1 MKVLMFLCFFV
12 GCLNCYARDTINPIN
27 GKTMQELHENTLE
40 KICYLKEQGFNVIEM
55 WECELRK
62 EMERNEDMKK
72 YFEEYELVD
81 PLQPRDAFFGGR
93 TNAAKLF
100 HECKEDEEIRYGKF
114 KYFLYFNV
122 YLMVVMYFQIC
133 RFYKFVSLV

>member
-1 MKVLMFLCFFV
+1 MKVLMFFYVFSYV

-27 GKTMQELHENTLE
+27 GKTMEELYENTLE

-62 EMERNEDMKK
+62 EKERNEDMKR
-72 YFEEYELVD
+72 YFEEHELAD

-100 HECKEDEEIRYGKF
+100 HECKEDEEIR
-114 KYFLYFNV
+114 
-122 YLMVVMYFQIC
+122 
-133 RFYKFVSLV
+133 

>member
-1 MKVLMFLCFFV
+1 ME
-12 GCLNCYARDTINPIN
+12 
-27 GKTMQELHENTLE
+27 ELHENTLE
-40 KICYLKEQGFNVIEM
+40 KTNYLKEQGFNVIEM

-100 HECKEDEEIRYGKF
+100 HECKEDEEIR
-114 KYFLYFNV
+114 
-122 YLMVVMYFQIC
+122 
-133 RFYKFVSLV
+133 